1 MGMFSGVADH
11 RITLYAEID
20 DPSHPSGKRRLDLKD
35 ILRETGLLDSWTATV
50 EYNLLE
56 EPTGHEFGQ
65 GDASDLKHTNRS
77 QRKRKPAGG
86 EKNPGD
92 PKAGKYC
99 RAEGSTQY
107 LPPWRDSEPKP
118 CDPDGRF
125 FMPPPRGSR
134 KEWHCRH
141 LRRFAREAAHPAGEK
156 KITGQP
162 CMHCDG
168 CHRYARDMKIMR
180 YLASNPANLQTVLK
194 FKAPDPNAAK
204 DFRRDDKHSKR
215 RKGTRRLTI
224 LHQNY
229 LKLRQDGPRMPAIGF
244 FIWDAALDEATCQAI
259 KDHAE
264 QFGMY
269 DVEVVVMAI
278 DGDDLAELMPNSP
291 TIEGRDGKTIETS
304 RLVRGWVKEFKMP
317 SDCRDGRQ
325 HLYEVPHDE
334 EPITETQQTMR
345 AKKIADSWRPEY
357 IRLANPNLT
366 KEQRV
371 EQWQRAGRC
380 LDRARYVDFDDWL
393 EDQTDQALELLR
405 DCIDAR
411 LCGEKPPIKTWRRYT
426 NAPQS
431 MVTRVADYLAGKRKA
446 APALTHAAETLGY
459 ISMWGEPHID
469 PAFLRELTDTLPP
482 LWSTG
487 DNDERYDDEYYQ
499 DDLDPPMSDEERLE
513 RDIRMAA

>member
-1 MGMFSGVADH
+1 
-11 RITLYAEID
+11 
-20 DPSHPSGKRRLDLKD
+20 
-35 ILRETGLLDSWTATV
+35 
-50 EYNLLE
+50 
-56 EPTGHEFGQ
+56 
-65 GDASDLKHTNRS
+65 
-77 QRKRKPAGG
+77 
-86 EKNPGD
+86 
-92 PKAGKYC
+92 
-99 RAEGSTQY
+99 
-107 LPPWRDSEPKP
+107 
-118 CDPDGRF
+118 
-125 FMPPPRGSR
+125 
-134 KEWHCRH
+134 
-141 LRRFAREAAHPAGEK
+141 
-156 KITGQP
+156 
-162 CMHCDG
+162 MHCDG
-168 CHRYARDMKIMR
+168 CHRYATDVKIMR

-194 FKAPDPNAAK
+194 VKAPDPTAAK
-204 DFRRDDKHSKR
+204 DFRSDEKHSKR
-215 RKGTRRLTI
+215 SKGTRRITI
-224 LHQNY
+224 LHQND
-229 LKLRQDGPRMPAIGF
+229 LKSRQHGRSLPVIGY
-244 FIWDAALDEATCQAI
+244 FIWDGALDEATCQAI

-269 DVEVVVMAI
+269 DVAVVIMAI
-278 DGDDLAELMPNSP
+278 DGDALAELMPNTP

-304 RLVRGWVKEFKMP
+304 RLVRGWVKEWKMP
-317 SDCRDGRQ
+317 SDYRDGKQ
-325 HLYEVPHDE
+325 HLYEVRHDE

-426 NAPQS
+426 NAPTF
-431 MVTRVADYLAGKRKA
+431 MVTGVADYLAGKRKA
-446 APALTHAAETLGY
+446 APALTLVAERLGY
-459 ISMWGEPHID
+459 ISMWRDPHID

-482 LWSTG
+482 LWP
-487 DNDERYDDEYYQ
+487 DREYERYD